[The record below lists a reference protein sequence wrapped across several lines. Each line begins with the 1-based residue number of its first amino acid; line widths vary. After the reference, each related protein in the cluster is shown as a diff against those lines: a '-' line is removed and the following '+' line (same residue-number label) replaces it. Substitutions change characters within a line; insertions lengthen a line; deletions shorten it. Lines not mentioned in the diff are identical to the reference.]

1 MDSRKIIK
9 ILKQYGWYQIAKA
22 GSHTQFR
29 HPERKGRVTVPH
41 PKKDIPIGT
50 LKSIKR
56 QSGIKFSWGIIMANY
71 IAIVHKEAKT
81 DFGVSFPDFPG
92 CITAGKN
99 IDEAK
104 DMAQEALTLHIQGML
119 EDGEQLPGPSRLEE
133 IMSDPDYA
141 NAIAYLVVSA
151 PDAKPR
157 TVRVNVT
164 VPEMTLKQI
173 DAAAKKR
180 GMSRSSFLVHAAQN
194 AIQSIQSDI
203 SA

>member
-1 MDSRKIIK
+1 
-9 ILKQYGWYQIAKA
+9 
-22 GSHTQFR
+22 
-29 HPERKGRVTVPH
+29 
-41 PKKDIPIGT
+41 
-50 LKSIKR
+50 
-56 QSGIKFSWGIIMANY
+56 MANY
-71 IAIVHKEAKT
+71 IAIVHKEAKS

-119 EDGEQLPGPSRLEE
+119 EDGDQLPVPSRLEE
-133 IMSDPDYA
+133 IMNDPNYA
-141 NAIAYLVVSA
+141 NAIAYLVVSV

-157 TVRVNVT
+157 TVRVNVI

-180 GMSRSSFLVHAAQN
+180 GMSRSSFLVHAAQS
-194 AIQSIQSDI
+194 AIQSIQSDA

>member
-1 MDSRKIIK
+1 
-9 ILKQYGWYQIAKA
+9 
-22 GSHTQFR
+22 
-29 HPERKGRVTVPH
+29 
-41 PKKDIPIGT
+41 
-50 LKSIKR
+50 
-56 QSGIKFSWGIIMANY
+56 MANY
-71 IAIVHKEAKT
+71 IAIVHKEAKS

-119 EDGEQLPGPSRLEE
+119 EDGDQSPVPSRLED

-141 NAIAYLVVSA
+141 NAIAYLVVSV

-164 VPEMTLKQI
+164 VPEMTLKEI
-173 DAAAKKR
+173 DAVAKKR

-194 AIQSIQSDI
+194 AIQSIQSDA

>member
-1 MDSRKIIK
+1 
-9 ILKQYGWYQIAKA
+9 
-22 GSHTQFR
+22 
-29 HPERKGRVTVPH
+29 
-41 PKKDIPIGT
+41 
-50 LKSIKR
+50 
-56 QSGIKFSWGIIMANY
+56 MANY
-71 IAIVHKEAKT
+71 IAIVHKESKS

-92 CITAGKN
+92 CITAGEN

-104 DMAQEALTLHIQGML
+104 DMAQEALTLHIQGIL
-119 EDGEQLPGPSRLEE
+119 EDGEQLPSPSSLEE
-133 IMSDPDYA
+133 IMNDPDYT
-141 NAIAYLVVSA
+141 NAIAYLVVSV
-151 PDAKPR
+151 PDTKPR

-173 DAAAKKR
+173 DAAAKKQ

>member
-1 MDSRKIIK
+1 
-9 ILKQYGWYQIAKA
+9 
-22 GSHTQFR
+22 
-29 HPERKGRVTVPH
+29 
-41 PKKDIPIGT
+41 
-50 LKSIKR
+50 
-56 QSGIKFSWGIIMANY
+56 MANY
-71 IAIVHKEAKT
+71 IAIVHKEAKS
-81 DFGVSFPDFPG
+81 DFGVSFPDFSG
-92 CITAGKN
+92 CISAGKN

-119 EDGEQLPGPSRLEE
+119 EDGEQLPSPSRLEE
-133 IMSDPDYA
+133 IMDDPDYSDA
-141 NAIAYLVVSA
+141 AAFLVVSV

-194 AIQSIQSDI
+194 AIQSIQSEA

>member
-1 MDSRKIIK
+1 
-9 ILKQYGWYQIAKA
+9 
-22 GSHTQFR
+22 
-29 HPERKGRVTVPH
+29 
-41 PKKDIPIGT
+41 
-50 LKSIKR
+50 
-56 QSGIKFSWGIIMANY
+56 MANY
-71 IAIVHKEAKT
+71 IAIVHKEAKS

-104 DMAQEALTLHIQGML
+104 DMAQEALTLHIRGML
-119 EDGEQLPGPSRLEE
+119 EDGDQLPVPSRLEE
-133 IMSDPDYA
+133 IMNAPNYA
-141 NAIAYLVVSA
+141 NAIAYLVVSV

-157 TVRVNVT
+157 TVRVNVI

-180 GMSRSSFLVHAAQN
+180 GMSRSSFLVHAAQS
-194 AIQSIQSDI
+194 AIQSIQSDA

>member
-1 MDSRKIIK
+1 
-9 ILKQYGWYQIAKA
+9 
-22 GSHTQFR
+22 
-29 HPERKGRVTVPH
+29 
-41 PKKDIPIGT
+41 
-50 LKSIKR
+50 
-56 QSGIKFSWGIIMANY
+56 MANY
-71 IAIVHKEAKT
+71 IAVVHKEAKS

-119 EDGEQLPGPSRLEE
+119 EDGEQLPVPSRLED

-141 NAIAYLVVSA
+141 NAIAYLVVSV

-157 TVRVNVT
+157 TVRVNIT
-164 VPEMTLKQI
+164 IPEMTLKQI
-173 DAAAKKR
+173 DAAARKR

-194 AIQSIQSDI
+194 AIQSIQSDA

>member
-1 MDSRKIIK
+1 
-9 ILKQYGWYQIAKA
+9 
-22 GSHTQFR
+22 
-29 HPERKGRVTVPH
+29 
-41 PKKDIPIGT
+41 
-50 LKSIKR
+50 
-56 QSGIKFSWGIIMANY
+56 MANY
-71 IAIVHKEAKT
+71 IAIVHKESKS

-104 DMAQEALTLHIQGML
+104 DMAQEALTLHIKGML
-119 EDGEQLPGPSRLEE
+119 EDGDQLPVPSRLEE
-133 IMSDPDYA
+133 IMNDPNYA
-141 NAIAYLVVSA
+141 NSIAYLVVSV

-157 TVRVNVT
+157 TVRVNVI

-180 GMSRSSFLVHAAQN
+180 GMSRSSFLVHAAQS
-194 AIQSIQSDI
+194 AIQSIQSDA

>member
-1 MDSRKIIK
+1 
-9 ILKQYGWYQIAKA
+9 
-22 GSHTQFR
+22 
-29 HPERKGRVTVPH
+29 
-41 PKKDIPIGT
+41 
-50 LKSIKR
+50 
-56 QSGIKFSWGIIMANY
+56 MANY
-71 IAIVHKEAKT
+71 IAIVHKEAKS

-104 DMAQEALTLHIQGML
+104 DMAQEALSLHIHGML
-119 EDGEQLPGPSRLEE
+119 EDGDQLPAPSRLEE
-133 IMSDPDYA
+133 IMTDPDYT
-141 NAIAYLVVSA
+141 NAIAYLVVSV

-173 DAAAKKR
+173 DAAAKKQ

-194 AIQSIQSDI
+194 AIQSTQSDA

>member
-1 MDSRKIIK
+1 
-9 ILKQYGWYQIAKA
+9 
-22 GSHTQFR
+22 
-29 HPERKGRVTVPH
+29 
-41 PKKDIPIGT
+41 
-50 LKSIKR
+50 
-56 QSGIKFSWGIIMANY
+56 MANY
-71 IAIVHKEAKT
+71 IAIVHKEAES

-92 CITAGKN
+92 CVTAGKN

-119 EDGEQLPGPSRLEE
+119 EDGDQLPAPLRLEE

-141 NAIAYLVVSA
+141 NAIAYLVVSV

-157 TVRVNVT
+157 TIRVNVT

-194 AIQSIQSDI
+194 AIQSIQSDA

>member
-1 MDSRKIIK
+1 
-9 ILKQYGWYQIAKA
+9 
-22 GSHTQFR
+22 
-29 HPERKGRVTVPH
+29 
-41 PKKDIPIGT
+41 
-50 LKSIKR
+50 
-56 QSGIKFSWGIIMANY
+56 MANY
-71 IAIVHKEAKT
+71 IAIVHKESKS
-81 DFGVSFPDFPG
+81 DFGVSFPDFSG

-104 DMAQEALTLHIQGML
+104 DMAQEALSLHIQGML
-119 EDGEQLPGPSRLEE
+119 EDGDQLPVPSSLED
-133 IMSDPDYA
+133 IMSDPDFA
-141 NAIAYLVVSA
+141 NAIAYLVVSV

-194 AIQSIQSDI
+194 AIQSTQTNV